1 MMRTLRASSI
11 GLVAGLT
18 MTLAVAKPV
27 SADANELTR
36 TTLDFSD
43 WIALDLGFEGFKA
56 LLPGKPD
63 HGIEK
68 TQTILGT
75 VVASRY
81 VYETATEHF
90 AVERHELPR
99 LSRML
104 ATAGLI
110 LDKTKE
116 GILTDREADEIS
128 YEEETSSEH
137 PMRVLHYRSRDGRS
151 PVELTHIYLVGRDIY
166 LITAETQES
175 EESKAAAEHFFD
187 SFQLVE
193 RD

>member
-11 GLVAGLT
+11 GLVASLT
-18 MTLAVAKPV
+18 IALSIAMPA
-27 SADANELTR
+27 SADSNELALPA
-36 TTLDFSD
+36 LDFSE
-43 WIALDLGFEGFKA
+43 WIELDLDFEGFKA
-56 LLPGKPD
+56 LFPGKPD

-81 VYETATEHF
+81 VYETPTEHY

-116 GILTDREADEIS
+116 GILTDREADEVS
-128 YEEETSSEH
+128 YEEGTSSEY
-137 PMRVLHYRSRDGRS
+137 PMRVLGYRSRDGRS

-166 LITAETQES
+166 LITAESQES
-175 EESKAAAEHFFD
+175 EESEAAARHFFE
-187 SFQLVE
+187 SFELVE